1 MARSIPAAPLILGT
15 AGLLPPLLGAIVSVT
30 SWDGWGTFAS
40 HLTVTYAA
48 VILSFL
54 GGSWWAFASREDTPQ
69 WPLLLL
75 AVTPSLAAWLLL
87 EMGLR
92 HAQVGLAALI
102 LASPLVDGLLARRGL
117 TPSWWMRLRVPLSV
131 ALALLTGL
139 AAA

>member
-15 AGLLPPLLGAIVSVT
+15 AGLLPPLLGAIVRVT
-30 SWDGWGTFAS
+30 SWEGRGTFAS

-48 VILSFL
+48 LILSFL
-54 GGSWWAFASREDTPQ
+54 GGSWWAFASREDMPQ

-87 EMGLR
+87 ETGLR
-92 HAQVGLAALI
+92 HAQIGIAALI